1 MERVAVQ
8 DSNKHQYIQLLI
20 DWCQTELVKRNWK
33 LLFLDLTLREWLNGF
48 NEVQLRRR
56 PAYSQTAID
65 IKDWRTIEWSGC
77 GCSRLK

>member
-1 MERVAVQ
+1 MAVQ

-20 DWCQTELVKRNWK
+20 FLVSEGISKRNWK
-33 LLFLDLTLREWLNGF
+33 LLFLDLILIEWLNGF
-48 NEVQLRRR
+48 NLVQLRR
-56 PAYSQTAID
+56 AYSQTAID